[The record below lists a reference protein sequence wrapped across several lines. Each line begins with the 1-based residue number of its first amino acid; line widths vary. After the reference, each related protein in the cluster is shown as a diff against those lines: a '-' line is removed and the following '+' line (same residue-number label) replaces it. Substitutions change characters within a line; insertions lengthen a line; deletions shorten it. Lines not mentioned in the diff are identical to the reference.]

1 MDAAAWA
8 GTCLECGGIRAIGP
22 GFTAREMG
30 SQMFEWVLSVIES
43 WGYPGIFLLMVT
55 EHLFPPIPS
64 EVIMPLAGY
73 LAASGKLALVPTIIA
88 GTLGS
93 VVGTSAWLAVGWWIG
108 AERLKRWAAR
118 YGRVM
123 TLSPSDIDRAQA
135 WFDRWGG
142 AAVFLGRM
150 IPAVRTLI
158 SVPAGI
164 ARMPLGRFFAFTVL
178 GSLLWTLVLTLAGF
192 VLKANFHL
200 VEEVIDPLSKVVV
213 VTVIVV
219 YIYRVVTWR
228 PD

>member
-1 MDAAAWA
+1 
-8 GTCLECGGIRAIGP
+8 
-22 GFTAREMG
+22 MG
-30 SQMFEWVLSVIES
+30 AHSRQGMGAMFDWVLSVIEG
-43 WGYPGIFLLMVT
+43 WGYPGIFLLMVA

-73 LAASGKLALVPTIIA
+73 LAASGTLSLLPTVIA

-93 VVGTSAWLAVGWWIG
+93 VVGTSMWFVVGWWIG

-118 YGRVM
+118 HGRLM

-135 WFDRWGG
+135 WFDRQGG

-164 ARMPLGRFFAFTVL
+164 ARMSLWRFYVFTVL
-178 GSLLWTLVLTLAGF
+178 GSLLWTLVLTLSGL
-192 VLKANFHL
+192 VLEANFHL
-200 VEEVIDPLSKVVV
+200 VEEVIDPLSKAVVAAV
-213 VTVIVV
+213 VLV
-219 YIYRVVTWR
+219 YIYRVATWR
-228 PD
+228 PH